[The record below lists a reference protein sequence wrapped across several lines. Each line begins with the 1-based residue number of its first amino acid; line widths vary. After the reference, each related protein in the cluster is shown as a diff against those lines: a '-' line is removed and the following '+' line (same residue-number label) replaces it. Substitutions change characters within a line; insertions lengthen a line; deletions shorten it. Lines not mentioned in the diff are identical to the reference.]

1 MKNIS
6 PEFKAHLAQENTTI
20 ITCWKAVLANGS
32 GIKGFSNHTKKIY
45 YEGVTY
51 LPSTGYT
58 PSAIETMSG
67 LQVDNLEV
75 EGMLSSD
82 TISEADIMAGVWD
95 FAQIE
100 IFQINYK
107 DLSMGKMIQRVGHLG
122 EVRVGRD
129 VFTAELR
136 GLTQAFSK
144 TIGDL
149 YSVTCRASLGDNKCR
164 VGLYLY
170 SVNHLIIGVE
180 SQSHFLLNSRSQTTE
195 YYSGGVLHWL
205 TGLNAG
211 VSMEIKSS
219 TPGVIITILPMPR
232 IVSVGDTFRAVKGC
246 NKSFKTC
253 RDVFNNVLNFRGE
266 PHIPGLDRI
275 LTPGRR

>member
-6 PEFKAHLAQENTTI
+6 PQFKAHLAQETTTL
-20 ITCWKAVLANGS
+20 ITCWKATLKS
-32 GIKGFSNHTKKIY
+32 GITKGFSNHTRRIT

-75 EGMLSSD
+75 EGMLSSESI
-82 TISEADIMAGVWD
+82 TEVAILAGEWD
-95 FAQIE
+95 FARIE
-100 IFQINYK
+100 IFQLNFE

-122 EVRVGRD
+122 EVRVGAD

-144 TIGDL
+144 TIGEL
-149 YSVTCRASLGDNKCR
+149 YSVSCRASLGDSKCKVDLAPHTFYR
-164 VGLYLY
+164 VIA
-170 SVNHLIIGVE
+170 SVL
-180 SQSHFLLNSRSQTTE
+180 SQNRFILGDTNDPAG
-195 YYSGGVLHWL
+195 YYSGGVIHWS
-205 TGLNAG
+205 TGLNSG
-211 VSMEIKSS
+211 ISMEIKESL
-219 TPGVIITILPMPR
+219 PGIIVTLLPMPYL
-232 IVSVGDTFRAVKGC
+232 VSVGDGFLTVRGC
-246 NKSFKTC
+246 NKAFSTC
-253 RDVFNNVLNFRGE
+253 KDIYNNVLNFRGE
-266 PHIPGLDRI
+266 PHIPGLDKI